1 MTGQFVLHCFTKDNE
16 TTDDTPSIITGDTYN
31 LYLDTSVLQLG
42 QTYAPQLQMR
52 QVGCPASLVSPNL
65 NFNESVNSHMKPPQ
79 MCIAGMSLDV

>member
-1 MTGQFVLHCFTKDNE
+1 MRLWQPPKKSKSWELTDHDRAVCFTKDNE

-52 QVGCPASLVSPNL
+52 QVYTQYQKKALCD
-65 NFNESVNSHMKPPQ
+65 FT
-79 MCIAGMSLDV
+79 SLDAPHH

>member
-1 MTGQFVLHCFTKDNE
+1 MATSQKKSNSWELTDHDRAVCFTKDNE

-52 QVGCPASLVSPNL
+52 QVYTQYQKKALCD
-65 NFNESVNSHMKPPQ
+65 FT
-79 MCIAGMSLDV
+79 SLDAPHH

>member
-52 QVGCPASLVSPNL
+52 QVYTCLHAVS
-65 NFNESVNSHMKPPQ
+65 EK
-79 MCIAGMSLDV
+79 IALCVFTYFTSLDAPHH